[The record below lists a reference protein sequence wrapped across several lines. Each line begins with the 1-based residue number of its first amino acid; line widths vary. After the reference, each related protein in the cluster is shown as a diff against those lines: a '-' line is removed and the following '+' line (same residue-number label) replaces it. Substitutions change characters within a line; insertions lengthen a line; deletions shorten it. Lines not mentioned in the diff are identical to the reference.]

1 MASKSTV
8 FKNVAFAD
16 GVASVLRAAS
26 SLLPAASSLLPA
38 DLLITVRRAV
48 SDAP

>member
-1 MASKSTV
+1 MASKSTFV
-8 FKNVAFAD
+8 KNIAFAD
-16 GVASVLRAAS
+16 GVESFLPAAS
-26 SLLPAASSLLPA
+26 SLLPAVSSLLPA